1 MNLFL
6 FYTLISSAVLDSD
19 IEGGNQQAM
28 EFAAKITGTGS
39 AFPERRMTNDD
50 IARELTKFGLET
62 NDQWI
67 RERTGIVERRI
78 SNVENEAELNS
89 SLGTRAAQRA
99 LEMAGKTPEDIDQI
113 IYATCSPDTALP
125 STACWLQQKIGARRA
140 WGMDINA
147 VCSGFVFGVVT
158 AEQFIRSGYSKTV
171 LVVGAE
177 VLSHF
182 INWQDRTVCILF
194 GDGAG
199 AAVVE
204 KAPAR
209 LPRRIL
215 SSYLSCDGTLSKLLY
230 VPAGGS
236 AMEVTPDVYAQNLH
250 KFRMNGRELFKVA
263 VRTLT
268 ECALRTLEQARVP
281 AVKLDWFVPHQANL
295 RIIEA
300 VANRVGISME
310 QVIIN
315 LDRYGNTSAA
325 TIPTALDEAIR
336 DGRIQEG
343 QTVLTDAFGSGLTAG
358 AMVFRW

>member
-1 MNLFL
+1 
-6 FYTLISSAVLDSD
+6 
-19 IEGGNQQAM
+19 M

-89 SLGTRAAQRA
+89 SLGAQAAQRA
-99 LEMAGKTPEDIDQI
+99 LEMAGRKAEDIDQI
-113 IYATCSPDTALP
+113 IYATCSPDTLLP
-125 STACWLQQKIGARRA
+125 STACWLQQKIRANRA

-147 VCSGFVFGVVT
+147 VCSGFIFGVVT

-209 LPRRIL
+209 LRRRIL
-215 SSYLSCDGTLSKLLY
+215 SSYLSSDGTLSKLLY

-236 AMEVTPDVYAQNLH
+236 AMEVTPERYAQNLH
-250 KFRMNGRELFKVA
+250 KFRMNGREIFKVA

-268 ECALRTLEQARVP
+268 ECALRTLEQAHVP

-300 VANRVGISME
+300 VANRIGISME

-343 QTVLTDAFGSGLTAG
+343 QTVLTDAFGAGLTAG

>member
-1 MNLFL
+1 
-6 FYTLISSAVLDSD
+6 
-19 IEGGNQQAM
+19 M
-28 EFAAKITGTGS
+28 EFAAKIIGTGS

-89 SLGTRAAQRA
+89 SLGAAAAQKA
-99 LEMAGKTPEDIDQI
+99 LEMAGRKPEDIDQI
-113 IYATCSPDTALP
+113 IYATCSPDTPLP
-125 STACWLQQKIGARRA
+125 STACWMQQKIGANRA
-140 WGMDINA
+140 WAMDINA
-147 VCSGFVFGVVT
+147 ACSGFVYGVVT
-158 AEQFIRSGYSKTV
+158 AEQFIRSGHSKTV
-171 LVVGAE
+171 LVIGAE

-182 INWQDRTVCILF
+182 INWQDRTICIIF

-199 AAVVE
+199 AAMVE
-204 KAPAR
+204 QVAAGSHQ
-209 LPRRIL
+209 RIL
-215 SSYLSCDGTLSKLLY
+215 ASYLFSDGALSKLLF

-250 KFRMNGRELFKVA
+250 KFRMNGREIFKVA

-268 ECALRTLEQARVP
+268 ECGLRTLEQAHVP

-300 VANRVGISME
+300 VVNRIGISMDK
-310 QVIIN
+310 VIVN

-336 DGRIQEG
+336 DGRIREG

-358 AMVFRW
+358 AMIFRR